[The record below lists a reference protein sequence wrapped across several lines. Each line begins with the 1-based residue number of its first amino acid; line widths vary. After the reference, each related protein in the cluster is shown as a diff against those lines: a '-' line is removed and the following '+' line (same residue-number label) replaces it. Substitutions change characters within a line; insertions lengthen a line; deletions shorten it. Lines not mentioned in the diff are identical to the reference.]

1 MEHKINR
8 YMYYVADIHSV
19 EDFARVKNNSGA
31 DRRQVCFARA
41 LGAGRDDILRLDGIM
56 LQNMRAGSVLYN
68 RIRALP
74 AAPAAQDVE
83 YYSGCY
89 RNWTDCQK
97 GRMQTRASGDDAEL
111 SGLLGRAVSEI
122 TDKYRQIKPG
132 MSETIERN
140 FVVKLLYWF
149 DVVIQELTAHR
160 VCAQGDGEENIK
172 LAVHNVAK
180 EQEFLFCYMLTLVGV
195 DVLLLQSR
203 SDIVLSQPLNGLS
216 TEFVLGSFADVEVPD
231 FSPEESRTASQPVAE
246 SGDLPHGAAAGTD
259 SIGTGQNSGNIRVVI
274 PQRHDRRK
282 AQPQPAAVPGQPERA
297 PEQPDRKSVV

>member
-1 MEHKINR
+1 
-8 YMYYVADIHSV
+8 MYYVADIHSV

-97 GRMQTRASGDDAEL
+97 GRMHTRASGDDAEL

-172 LAVHNVAK
+172 LAVHAANPLTQPPAV
-180 EQEFLFCYMLTLVGV
+180 MLSGFPPVKN
-195 DVLLLQSR
+195 QAPRHPRSSR
-203 SDIVLSQPLNGLS
+203 AQIPWTVRSAA
-216 TEFVLGSFADVEVPD
+216 GSAQYPTCF
-231 FSPEESRTASQPVAE
+231 
-246 SGDLPHGAAAGTD
+246 AAAGHLHR
-259 SIGTGQNSGNIRVVI
+259 Q
-274 PQRHDRRK
+274 
-282 AQPQPAAVPGQPERA
+282 A
-297 PEQPDRKSVV
+297 